1 MASYTSVYYHWGAQD
16 PDTIGIAFLLTNGDK
31 DDEQHLP
38 GTLADHDR
46 WNKALKE
53 LKFDVRSDNNVGED
67 RMKQYLK
74 AVAKVK
80 PHSECKF
87 VVFVFSGH
95 GVEGALRSFD
105 HKEICLADYLPN
117 FFSDKLSKINKLFF
131 FDACREGNDGKYLTL
146 HEALFKSKPKESTGG
161 YLAFCA
167 VPLGTEADDD
177 PEGSRF
183 STIVSKLISEDYSL
197 SDVIDMAR
205 KELKEM
211 TYLDRLSGG
220 LSPKTINLWQLA
232 KSIGL

>member
-1 MASYTSVYYHWGAQD
+1 
-16 PDTIGIAFLLTNGDK
+16 
-31 DDEQHLP
+31 
-38 GTLADHDR
+38 
-46 WNKALKE
+46 
-53 LKFDVRSDNNVGED
+53 
-67 RMKQYLK
+67 
-74 AVAKVK
+74 
-80 PHSECKF
+80 
-87 VVFVFSGH
+87 
-95 GVEGALRSFD
+95 
-105 HKEICLADYLPN
+105 
-117 FFSDKLSKINKLFF
+117 
-131 FDACREGNDGKYLTL
+131 
-146 HEALFKSKPKESTGG
+146 LFKSKPKESTGG

-232 KSIGL
+232 KSIECPEGKVTTVINDPSLPEVLRLKPSDAGLQGVIQLVGMWNEVAIAVGVPQRIIEGKKLNSNPALNSLLYWRNGNTPNPVSWEFLLKKIGEHESLGKDMAETIKQKIVSRDNRDWTK